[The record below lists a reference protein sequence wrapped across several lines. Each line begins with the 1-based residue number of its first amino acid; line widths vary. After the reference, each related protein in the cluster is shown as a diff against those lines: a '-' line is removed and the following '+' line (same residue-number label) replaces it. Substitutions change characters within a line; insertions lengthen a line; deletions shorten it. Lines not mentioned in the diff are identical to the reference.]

1 MRLSCKML
9 GRAPWITP
17 YDVVQA
23 YFLVADSIETMTR
36 YFTFIVNDDT
46 WTEHDRVGIAG
57 INDPGIDDNRQANA
71 NRQKAIA
78 EISGIREDDVFFFNC
93 MRSPSHP
100 PQILGI
106 YEAASRPYFD
116 TRPLYPGAI
125 HVHDRISLRIEFR
138 CLQNFPNPVNLDQL
152 WGLKERG
159 KIWTIQQS
167 RGDVLGRHAC
177 NSIATD
183 EAKEITKI
191 LMANNPI
198 VGTNKDY
205 MRIRADVGLN
215 RIQKE
220 ELPFD
225 LRQGAQG
232 QLHYE
237 ASAQALILEG
247 LADGRYQDV
256 FGDYDEFIPF
266 VSTGAQTEIDL
277 LLLKHFEGDIVWFN
291 VVELKGSTFSMAELQ
306 RLIDYEKWIIQTRAQ
321 SPLQVHPI
329 GVGANFSEDVIRFVR
344 ERTRYRDR
352 AIRLL
357 EYTFVP
363 ERRSIELRNVV

>member
-1 MRLSCKML
+1 M
-9 GRAPWITP
+9 
-17 YDVVQA
+17 
-23 YFLVADSIETMTR
+23 
-36 YFTFIVNDDT
+36 
-46 WTEHDRVGIAG
+46 
-57 INDPGIDDNRQANA
+57 
-71 NRQKAIA
+71 
-78 EISGIREDDVFFFNC
+78 
-93 MRSPSHP
+93 
-100 PQILGI
+100 
-106 YEAASRPYFD
+106 
-116 TRPLYPGAI
+116 
-125 HVHDRISLRIEFR
+125 
-138 CLQNFPNPVNLDQL
+138 NLDQL
-152 WGLKERG
+152 WGLKEQG

-183 EAKEITKI
+183 EAREITKI

-198 VGTNKDY
+198 ISSNKKY
-205 MRIRADVGLN
+205 EKTRTDVGLK
-215 RIQKE
+215 RIRKKK
-220 ELPFD
+220 LPLD
-225 LRQGAQG
+225 LLESAQG
-232 QLHYE
+232 RLHYE

-247 LADGRYQDV
+247 LADGKYKDI

-277 LLLKHFEGDIVWFN
+277 LLLKNFEGDIVWFQ

-329 GVGANFSEDVIRFVR
+329 GVGANFSEDVKSFVR

-357 EYTFVP
+357 EYTFSP
-363 ERRSIELRNVV
+363 KSRSIELQNVV